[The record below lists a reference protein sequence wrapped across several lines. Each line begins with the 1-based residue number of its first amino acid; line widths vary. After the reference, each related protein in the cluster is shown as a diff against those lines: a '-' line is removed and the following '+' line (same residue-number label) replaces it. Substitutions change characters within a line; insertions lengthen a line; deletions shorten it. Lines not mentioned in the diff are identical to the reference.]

1 MIFEFVLDELL
12 VVENMPQVFFR
23 VVVELGLVKSTIV
36 KKSLK
41 TMPSLL
47 SPATCEKNLNKRL
60 IFSFSVELDLSEFDE
75 EVKDSQDKNNNQEV
89 SENVNL
95 NEEYLDD
102 SDRTNEQEN
111 VDLGVDEPEEDPQI

>member
-1 MIFEFVLDELL
+1 MKD
-12 VVENMPQVFFR
+12 
-23 VVVELGLVKSTIV
+23 
-36 KKSLK
+36 
-41 TMPSLL
+41 
-47 SPATCEKNLNKRL
+47 
-60 IFSFSVELDLSEFDE
+60 SFGINRDVDKVELDLSEFDE
-75 EVKDSQDKNNNQEV
+75 EIKDSQDKNNNQEV

>member
-1 MIFEFVLDELL
+1 MKD
-12 VVENMPQVFFR
+12 
-23 VVVELGLVKSTIV
+23 
-36 KKSLK
+36 
-41 TMPSLL
+41 
-47 SPATCEKNLNKRL
+47 
-60 IFSFSVELDLSEFDE
+60 SFGINRDVDKVELDLSEFDE